1 MHIRTSIL
9 TAVVVTLSA
18 AASSA
23 QVPRT
28 MTAPHTTVEIVA
40 ASPTLEPGGDLWVG
54 VRFLLEPGW
63 HIYWRNPGDS
73 GAPPL
78 LLWTTPAGVSIGD
91 VEWPAPERIPYGA
104 LVNYGYHG
112 DVILPMRVRSSSRAQ
127 GPLVLDANWMVCKD
141 VCVRARAR
149 VALAFPLAAR
159 MDAVTAD
166 WAVRITEARRRVPI
180 ALPKGWTAS
189 ATVAGATIHLRI
201 TAPVRLAS
209 ASFFP
214 IDEGVIDVAAPAA
227 VTPATRGLRLGLKVS
242 DQLAKTP
249 ATLHGVLVLPDGTA
263 YELTAPIA
271 SGQVAPGK
279 VR

>member
-9 TAVVVTLSA
+9 TAVAVTLSA

-23 QVPRT
+23 QMPRT
-28 MTAPHTTVEIVA
+28 MTASHTTIEIVA
-40 ASPTLEPGGDLWVG
+40 SSPTLEPGADTWVG

-78 LLWTTPAGVSIGD
+78 LLWTTPAGVSLGD

-112 DVILPMRVRSSSRAQ
+112 DVLLPMRVRITSRAQ

-141 VCVRARAR
+141 VCVRAKAR
-149 VALAFPLAAR
+149 IALAFPLAAGS
-159 MDAVTAD
+159 DAVTAD
-166 WAVRITEARRRVPI
+166 WAARIAEARRRVPV

-189 ATVAGATIHLRI
+189 ATATGATVDLRI
-201 TAPVRLAS
+201 GAPVRLSS

-214 IDEGVIDVAAPAA
+214 IDEGVIDVTAPAA
-227 VTPATRGLRLGLKVS
+227 VTPATRGVRLGLKVS
-242 DQLAKTP
+242 AQLAKTP
-249 ATLHGVLVLPDGTA
+249 ATLRGVLVLPDGTS

-271 SGQVAPGK
+271 PGQVAPGK